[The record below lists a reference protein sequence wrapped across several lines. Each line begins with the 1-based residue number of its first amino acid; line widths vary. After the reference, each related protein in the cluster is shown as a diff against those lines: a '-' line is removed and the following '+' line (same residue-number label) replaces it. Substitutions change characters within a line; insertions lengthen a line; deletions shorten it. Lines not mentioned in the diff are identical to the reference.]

1 MMHKFFKID
10 FFLILL
16 TMIGLYYL
24 FTIKTIEINFAVLIF
39 VIYVLSKVVGYLILP
54 YEKFDIF
61 INHLSKESKLS
72 FLSGFKIF
80 KTILVILLYLGFIF
94 LNPTIWI
101 IESILVVAMRIWGL
115 TYIKNL
121 GRK

>member
-1 MMHKFFKID
+1 MKKYFLID

-16 TMIGLYYL
+16 TTIGLYYL
-24 FTIKTIEINFAVLIF
+24 FTTKTIGINLAILIL

-72 FLSGFKIF
+72 FLSGFEIF
-80 KTILVILLYLGFIF
+80 KTILVILLYLGFVF

-101 IESILVVAMRIWGL
+101 IESILVVTMRIWGL
-115 TYIKNL
+115 AYIKNL